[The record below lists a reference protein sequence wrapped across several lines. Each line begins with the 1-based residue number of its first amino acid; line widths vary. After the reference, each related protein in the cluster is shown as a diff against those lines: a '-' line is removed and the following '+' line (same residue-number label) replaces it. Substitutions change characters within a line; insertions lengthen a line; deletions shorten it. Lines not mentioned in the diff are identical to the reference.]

1 MKKSKLILSAA
12 VTAVMVCLTA
22 FPVFAAGSATVD
34 LTTKDKNGQYVY
46 QNLETET
53 GSEGIYKALQ
63 AAKDSGQIKSELC
76 QEAVKG
82 IQEAAQALGGTPT
95 SSNQIEGLCD
105 LTDIDADG
113 TVDMFIWAGP
123 VKSGEEVIF
132 YMVDIM
138 PSSTSNLAGKEYT
151 LTLSDASKA
160 KADVNAFDSVTFK
173 FPADAKPM
181 EFEKKSDDGQGGSN
195 GNTDGKTD
203 SKTDSK
209 TDDQA
214 KTDSQQQTQA
224 SVMPKLTVKASKKS
238 LKKGFKKKQTLN
250 LKVTTNS
257 TGKVSY
263 SVASNS
269 KKLKK
274 YISVNAKGKVT
285 LKKKAVKGTY
295 KVVVT
300 VAADGK
306 YKAATKTVKIKVK

>member
-1 MKKSKLILSAA
+1 MKKTKLILSAA
-12 VTAVMVCLTA
+12 VTAAMVCLTA

-34 LTTKDKNGQYVY
+34 LTQKDKNGQYIY
-46 QNLETET
+46 QNLET

-76 QEAVKG
+76 QEAVAG

-95 SSNQIEGLCD
+95 SNNQIEGLVD

-113 TVDMFIWAGP
+113 TIDMFVWAGP
-123 VKSGEEVIF
+123 VKAGEEVIF

-151 LTLSDASKA
+151 LTLNDASKA
-160 KADVNAFDSVTFK
+160 KADANAFDSVTFK

-181 EFEKKSDDGQGGSN
+181 EFEKKSDDGQGGGN
-195 GNTDGKTD
+195 GNTD

-224 SVMPKLTVKASKKS
+224 SVTPKLTVKASKKS

-250 LKVTTNS
+250 LKVTTDS

-285 LKKKAVKGTY
+285 LKKKAIKGTY
-295 KVVVT
+295 KVVVK

-306 YKAATKTVKIKVK
+306 YKEASKTIKIKVK

>member
-1 MKKSKLILSAA
+1 MKKTKLILGAA
-12 VTAVMVCLTA
+12 VTAAMVCLTA
-22 FPVFAAGSATVD
+22 FPIFAAGSATVD
-34 LTTKDKNGQYVY
+34 LTQKDKNGQYIY
-46 QNLETET
+46 QNLET

-95 SSNQIEGLCD
+95 SSNQIEGLVD

-160 KADVNAFDSVTFK
+160 KADANAFDSVTFK

-181 EFEKKSDDGQGGSN
+181 EFEKKSDDGQGGGN

-224 SVMPKLTVKASKKS
+224 SVKPKLTVKASKKS

-250 LKVTTNS
+250 LKVTTDS